1 MKHTM
6 KKLVAWM
13 LLLAMLILAVACGDK
28 KDPTEEETTKPVDPG
43 AIVAGDD
50 GCVFTIIYPTK
61 WTDEEYNGA
70 KKIGDALKEKYQSS
84 PAVKSDS
91 LGAADGAYEILVGNT
106 NREESAKAVADLN
119 EYGWAITVIG
129 NRIVINAKNNLMITD
144 AVDHF
149 INANVGS
156 AALLGINTVQTHSY
170 NQEKYNASHV
180 LSVGGRTVYTVTYN
194 AKVSD
199 YLKGAV
205 MNFTSDMKKN
215 GVSLTSKSGTVSQG
229 KAVTLTTSSSVKGW
243 EILFEDNGNITIKG
257 ESDAMTANALNY
269 FAENVMKKDGEGD
282 IVVADAQKISDT
294 AEKYQRE
301 GWLLAA
307 PAYEGGIL
315 SQRLYDSGSGLYKDS
330 GSASSDRTY
339 MMSVKG
345 SSHIEFEEYLAKLAA
360 CGYEIDSQNTM
371 STSNGRTNRYYGFKK
386 SYQYLYV
393 YFLAETNEVR
403 VIDDRASILES
414 EFEYS
419 FEYDTST
426 GAEIYMYGMK
436 HDAVEGGNGA
446 FNIVKQADDTV
457 ILIDGGSYTQATPEA
472 VAGLMDF
479 LRQITNKTANEKIVI
494 SCWFITHPHEDHGS
508 VVTKLITTYRDQVDL
523 QRVMFNFPTDAEVDF
538 DIYPYVRDGILDY
551 FPNVMVMKCHTGQ
564 SIRLGSV
571 VLDVMTTHEDAV
583 DAYTQ
588 ETKMTEGNSSSTVV
602 RITLPDGT
610 RFMNLGDYTQ
620 EMESAFLKIYSA
632 SELKCEITD
641 IAHHGY
647 NDVGNIYRAIG
658 AEYALWSNYSHEQ
671 FTDWKEV
678 RARQV
683 RGYLMEAGASAENIF
698 YAGLNTVKLECKSG
712 TIQVTK
718 LPVLY

>member
-1 MKHTM
+1 MKKHTM
-6 KKLVAWM
+6 RTILVC
-13 LLLAMLILAVACGDK
+13 LLLLTAMILSVACGDK
-28 KDPTEEETTKPVDPG
+28 KNQETETQPVDLG
-43 AIVAGDD
+43 AIVAGNE

-91 LGAADGAYEILVGNT
+91 LEAADGAYEILVGKT
-106 NREESAKAVADLN
+106 NRAESAQAVENLN
-119 EYGWAITVIG
+119 EYGWTITVIG
-129 NRIVINAKNNLMITD
+129 NRIVINAKNNLMISD

-149 INANVGS
+149 INANVGD
-156 AALLGINTVQTHSY
+156 AEKLGINTVQVHTY
-170 NQEKYNASHV
+170 NQETYTSSHV
-180 LSVGGRTVYTVTYN
+180 LSVGGRTVYTVAYSERL
-194 AKVSD
+194 SD

-205 MNFTSDMKKN
+205 MNFTSDMRKN
-215 GVSLTSKSGTVSQG
+215 GVSVTSKSGTVSQG

-243 EILFEDNGNITIKG
+243 EILFEDDGNITIKG
-257 ESDAMTANALNY
+257 ETDAMAVNALNY
-269 FAENVMKKDGEGD
+269 FAENVMKKDSEGD
-282 IVVADAQKISDT
+282 IVVADAQKISDA
-294 AEKYQRE
+294 AEKYDRE

-307 PAYEGGIL
+307 PAYDGGVL
-315 SQRLYDSGSGLYKDS
+315 SQRLYDSGLGLNKDN

-345 SSHIEFEEYLAKLAA
+345 SSHIEFGEYLEKLAA
-360 CGYEIDSQNTM
+360 CGYEIDSQNSM
-371 STSNGRTNRYYGFKK
+371 STSGGKTNRYYGFKK
-386 SYQYLYV
+386 GYQYLYV

-403 VIDDRASILES
+403 VIDDRASVLES
-414 EFEYS
+414 EFEYT
-419 FEYDTST
+419 FEYDENT

-446 FNIVKQADDTV
+446 FNIIKQADNTV
-457 ILIDGGSYTQATPEA
+457 ILVDGGSYTQATPEA

-508 VVTKLITTYRDQVDL
+508 MVTKLITTYKDKVDL

-538 DIYPYVRDGILDY
+538 DIYPYARDGILDY
-551 FPNVMVMKCHTGQ
+551 FPNAKVMKCHTGQ
-564 SIRLGSV
+564 SIQLGSV

-588 ETKMTEGNSSSTVV
+588 KTKMTEGNSSSTVV

-620 EMESAFLKIYSA
+620 EMESAFLKMYSA

-641 IAHHGY
+641 VAHHGY
-647 NDVGNIYRAIG
+647 NDVGNIYRAIS
-658 AEYALWSNYSHEQ
+658 AEYALWSNYSAEL

-698 YAGLNTVKLECKSG
+698 YAGLNTVKLECKGG

-718 LPVLY
+718 QPVVY